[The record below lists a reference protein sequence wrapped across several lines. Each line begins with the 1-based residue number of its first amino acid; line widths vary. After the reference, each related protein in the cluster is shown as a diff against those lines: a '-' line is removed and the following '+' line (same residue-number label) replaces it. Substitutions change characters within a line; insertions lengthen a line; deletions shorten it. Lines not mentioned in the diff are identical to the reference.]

1 MEIKRGISQ
10 MAEYPNVEIN
20 YVVPKS
26 GNMHYVLK
34 EGILNNGVIIATLD
48 PRHAIDEGNPCQ
60 NIGVFSATGDVLIDF
75 NKKDIKKITDNL
87 LLVVNS
93 VPTTSLVATPDDME
107 AISNKDLIVQMMLQE
122 MGSTGEII
130 FADPYS
136 EANVYATDSYNNK
149 VGIDCSFIGKNNEG
163 LYFHTNDVNS
173 LSKFIKVDEFSENSI
188 ENEFTNVPLNNI
200 SEEPVTNTEDVT
212 EEEDLQLNINPTILG
227 GFNIPQEEP
236 VDNKVETTI
245 EPTEVQLTEN
255 NTEISNISSEIE
267 EPETTEDDS
276 TGEEENAPSQ
286 EQQEEITEDENSE
299 EEESNTEV
307 EENSTEEKEEK
318 AEEESSEE
326 ESDTEVDDNSTEE
339 KEEKTEE
346 ENSEEE
352 ESDTEVKEDSAEEE
366 QEEKTEEESSEDDE
380 SDTEVEEDS
389 TEEEQEE
396 TTEEESSEDDKSD
409 TVVEEDE
416 KDEEEEDSYM
426 EKSRRNTRR
435 KSVLDNENN
444 DVEILDEAIDIINK
458 MMEETDKLNKRIKK
472 LEARLDE
479 KEQVIQEQTELI
491 EEQDNKKSE
500 LNSILNKASRLLEN
514 IE

>member
-20 YVVPKS
+20 YVVPKN

-34 EGILNNGVIIATLD
+34 EGILDNGVIIATLD
-48 PRHAIDEGNPCQ
+48 PRHAIDEVNPCQ
-60 NIGVFSATGDVLIDF
+60 NIGVFSATGDVLVDF
-75 NKKDIKKITDNL
+75 NKKDIRKITDNL
-87 LLVVNS
+87 LLVVNA
-93 VPTTSLVATPDDME
+93 VPTTNLVATPDDAE
-107 AISNKDLIVQMMLQE
+107 AAANKDLIVQMMMQE
-122 MGSTGEII
+122 MGPTGEII
-130 FADPYS
+130 FEDPYS

-173 LSKFIKVDEFSENSI
+173 LSKFIKVDEFSTDSESTT
-188 ENEFTNVPLNNI
+188 ENEFSNVSLDNI
-200 SEEPVTNTEDVT
+200 PEEPVANTDDVE

-227 GFNIPQEEP
+227 GFNIPQEESTE
-236 VDNKVETTI
+236 NEVEEST
-245 EPTEVQLTEN
+245 EPTEVQLTED
-255 NTEISNISSEIE
+255 NTEISNISSDIE
-267 EPETTEDDS
+267 EPETTEDES
-276 TGEEENAPSQ
+276 TGVEETNSS
-286 EQQEEITEDENSE
+286 EEVEESKEVGSE
-299 EEESNTEV
+299 EEETDDEV
-307 EENSTEEKEEK
+307 KEDTPSEDKEE
-318 AEEESSEE
+318 S
-326 ESDTEVDDNSTEE
+326 
-339 KEEKTEE
+339 TEE

-352 ESDTEVKEDSAEEE
+352 SDTETEEDTPSEE
-366 QEEKTEEESSEDDE
+366 QEEPTEEENSEEDSDTEIEEDTSSEDKE
-380 SDTEVEEDS
+380 EETVEENNEDNEY
-389 TEEEQEE
+389 TE
-396 TTEEESSEDDKSD
+396 
-409 TVVEEDE
+409 
-416 KDEEEEDSYM
+416 DEEEEEDDGYM

-435 KSVLDNENN
+435 KSVLDNDNN

-500 LNSILNKASRLLEN
+500 LNNILNKASRLLEN

>member
-299 EEESNTEV
+299 EEES
-307 EENSTEEKEEK
+307 
-318 AEEESSEE
+318 
-326 ESDTEVDDNSTEE
+326 
-339 KEEKTEE
+339 
-346 ENSEEE
+346 
-352 ESDTEVKEDSAEEE
+352 DTEVKEDSAEEE

-396 TTEEESSEDDKSD
+396 TTEEESSEEEESD
-409 TVVEEDE
+409 TEVEEDE